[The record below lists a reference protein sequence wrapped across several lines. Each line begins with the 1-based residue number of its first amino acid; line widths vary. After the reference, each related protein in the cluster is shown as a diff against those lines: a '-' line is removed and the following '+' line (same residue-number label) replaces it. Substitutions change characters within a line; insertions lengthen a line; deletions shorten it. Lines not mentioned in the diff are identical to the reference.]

1 MTVLTTESSIAPL
14 STAVRRFESPATARK
29 KYSRAARVLADQVVV
44 PVADNTTPNVCIS
57 QKRMALSLK
66 LEPLKAGLPEFETL
80 LGKGMQQALTIGG
93 DCQRVDLAVAD
104 EGVSKRHVILA
115 LAGVDGGLGLSVA
128 DASTEGTWVN
138 GERLPATMKRFRVH
152 DGDSLCIKGPCRE
165 ENFGWKLVFQEAVCA
180 Q

>member
-1 MTVLTTESSIAPL
+1 MMS
-14 STAVRRFESPATARK
+14 F
-29 KYSRAARVLADQVVV
+29 
-44 PVADNTTPNVCIS
+44 
-57 QKRMALSLK
+57 
-66 LEPLKAGLPEFETL
+66 
-80 LGKGMQQALTIGG
+80 
-93 DCQRVDLAVAD
+93 
-104 EGVSKRHVILA
+104 VSMRHVVLA

-128 DASTEGTWVN
+128 DASIEGTWVN

>member
-1 MTVLTTESSIAPL
+1 MG

-29 KYSRAARVLADQVVV
+29 KISHAASESADQAVGA
-44 PVADNTTPNVCIS
+44 VAEERVTNVWNS
-57 QKRMALSLK
+57 QQNAALSLR
-66 LEPLKAGLPEFETL
+66 LEPLKPGLPEFETL
-80 LGKGMQQALTIGG
+80 LGKGMQQAMTIGG
-93 DCQRVDLAVAD
+93 DSCRVDLAVLD
-104 EGVSKRHVILA
+104 EFVSKRHVVLA
-115 LAGVDGGLGLSVA
+115 LAGVNGGLGLSVA
-128 DASTEGTWVN
+128 DASIEGTWVN